1 MPRIAPAGDVMITRG
16 VDQIMGHPG
25 ESHASRG
32 VGALGAAPF
41 GAGRGQIG
49 SHARL
54 VRNLVDN
61 ATRYGRHR
69 MAVRLVDES
78 GNAVLTVD
86 DDGLGV
92 PEVDRT
98 RIFERFT
105 RLDDSRAR
113 SSGGVGIG
121 LAWCGASQNGTAAR

>member
-1 MPRIAPAGDVMITRG
+1 
-16 VDQIMGHPG
+16 
-25 ESHASRG
+25 
-32 VGALGAAPF
+32 
-41 GAGRGQIG
+41 
-49 SHARL
+49 
-54 VRNLVDN
+54 
-61 ATRYGRHR
+61 
-69 MAVRLVDES
+69 MAVPLVDES

-113 SSGGVGIG
+113 SSGGVGIR
-121 LAWCGASQNGTAAR
+121 LALVRRVAEWHGGTVTVGDSPIGGARFEVRLPAPDTS